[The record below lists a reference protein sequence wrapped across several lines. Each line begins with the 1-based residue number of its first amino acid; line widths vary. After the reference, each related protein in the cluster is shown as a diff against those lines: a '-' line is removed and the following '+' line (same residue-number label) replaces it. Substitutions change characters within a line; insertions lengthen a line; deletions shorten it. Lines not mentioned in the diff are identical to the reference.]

1 PSDLSRLPAC
11 FLREARGVNIMA
23 CPISCLCRTSLY
35 GCLGNNKRNQNT
47 VRTNPNPFQ
56 PDKEFISNA
65 NEVSK
70 PACMVRFQA
79 LLLKAL
85 APCPSTGFASAT
97 TIKSQS
103 SSSLELRLFMP
114 G

>member
-1 PSDLSRLPAC
+1 
-11 FLREARGVNIMA
+11 MA

-35 GCLGNNKRNQNT
+35 GCLGNTTRNQST
-47 VRTNPNPFQ
+47 VRTIPSRCQ
-56 PDKEFISNA
+56 PDNDFISSA